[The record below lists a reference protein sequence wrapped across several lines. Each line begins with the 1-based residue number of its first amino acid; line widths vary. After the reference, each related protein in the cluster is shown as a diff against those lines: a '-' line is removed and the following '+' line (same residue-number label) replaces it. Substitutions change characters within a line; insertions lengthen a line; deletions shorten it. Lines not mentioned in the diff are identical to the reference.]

1 MLDFIIIAGILVVG
15 LLAALVHDVIIPKV
29 QDSKKENVYKNH
41 PDLAEARERAREAQK
56 ESKKATQIKKSIVA
70 QIDTLNKEKFYMP
83 RGMMVTAET
92 RLEELRKE
100 YQEACK
106 EKRKW
111 QKDFEKWHK
120 LENELYEK
128 YTEG

>member
-1 MLDFIIIAGILVVG
+1 MLEIIIVGIMLVG
-15 LLAALVHDVIIPKV
+15 LLAALVLDIIIPKV
-29 QDSKKENVYKNH
+29 QDTKKENVYKNH

-56 ESKKATQIKKSIVA
+56 ENKKATQIKNSIVA

-83 RGMMVTAET
+83 RGMLITAET

-111 QKDFEKWHK
+111 QKDFEKWYE
-120 LENELYEK
+120 LENELYKK
-128 YTEG
+128 YTEN

>member
-1 MLDFIIIAGILVVG
+1 MLELIIVGIMVVG

-29 QDSKKENVYKNH
+29 QDTKKEQVYKNH

-56 ESKKATQIKKSIVA
+56 ENKKATQIKNSIVA

-83 RGMMVTAET
+83 RGMMITAEA

-111 QKDFEKWHK
+111 QKDLEKWYE
-120 LENELYEK
+120 LENELYKK
-128 YTEG
+128 YTEN